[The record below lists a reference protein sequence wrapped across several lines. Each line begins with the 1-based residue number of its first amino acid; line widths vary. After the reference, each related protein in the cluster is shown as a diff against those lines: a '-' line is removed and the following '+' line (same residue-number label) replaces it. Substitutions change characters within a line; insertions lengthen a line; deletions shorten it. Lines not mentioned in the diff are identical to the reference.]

1 MRPYM
6 SDQEIRERYRKME
19 GLRDRVQ
26 ILADLNGCDK
36 ECIKEI
42 LGDRLNNK
50 ADKEYKWQKTYI
62 GIYSEGKRDVLMGR
76 VRSEKD

>member
-36 ECIKEI
+36 
-42 LGDRLNNK
+42 RVH
-50 ADKEYKWQKTYI
+50 
-62 GIYSEGKRDVLMGR
+62 KRDSR
-76 VRSEKD
+76 RSAQH

>member
-1 MRPYM
+1 
-6 SDQEIRERYRKME
+6 
-19 GLRDRVQ
+19 LRDRVQ